1 MSGICF
7 KVVLAGKA
15 EVSEGMEKKIRKMV
29 VNKSI
34 FVEPGNGCIGIH
46 YILLFDF

>member
-15 EVSEGMEKKIRKMV
+15 EVSEGMEKK
-29 VNKSI
+29 NKEDGS
-34 FVEPGNGCIGIH
+34 E
-46 YILLFDF
+46 